1 MASCELLFRRPKMI
15 GKVLKSRPPCA
26 LSPFNQTANIS
37 VKIKLTEYACARNKL
52 INIRVRQE
60 AKGQKKRSTL
70 MTKIMNSF
78 TSRLQHFQFHFN

>member
-1 MASCELLFRRPKMI
+1 MLL
-15 GKVLKSRPPCA
+15 
-26 LSPFNQTANIS
+26 PFNQTANIS

-52 INIRVRQE
+52 INIRVTQE

-78 TSRLQHFQFHFN
+78 TSRLHHFQFHFN

>member
-60 AKGQKKRSTL
+60 ARGKRREVHDD
-70 MTKIMNSF
+70 KNNEFVYIQAPPF
-78 TSRLQHFQFHFN
+78 PVPF

>member
-78 TSRLQHFQFHFN
+78 TYRLQHFQFHFN